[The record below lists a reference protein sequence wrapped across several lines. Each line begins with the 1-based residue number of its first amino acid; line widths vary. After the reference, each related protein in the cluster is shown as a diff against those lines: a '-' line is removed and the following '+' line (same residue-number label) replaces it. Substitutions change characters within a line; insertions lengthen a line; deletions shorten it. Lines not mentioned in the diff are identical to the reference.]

1 MRVALPNRLSEHHRP
16 GSNEEPNIR
25 RDERVRECDGE
36 KERLVHVEREID
48 EDEKR
53 IWEHQKDALDGVPL
67 PGSDSE
73 AVSKSVAEK
82 RLSNLRR
89 DDPFIPTRLNRLVWA
104 RLARE
109 LPVNLLDSF
118 RIV

>member
-1 MRVALPNRLSEHHRP
+1 M
-16 GSNEEPNIR
+16 SNEEPDIR

-36 KERLVHVEREID
+36 KERLVYVERETD
-48 EDEKR
+48 GDEKR
-53 IWEHQKDALDGVPL
+53 IWEHQTDALDDVPL
-67 PGSDSE
+67 PGRDFE
-73 AVSKSVAEK
+73 AIPKSVAEK

-89 DDPFIPTRLNRLVWA
+89 NDPFISTRLNRLIWA

-109 LPVNLLDSF
+109 LPVHVLDSF